1 MTADRGA
8 TRAAADDA
16 APVPL
21 ALGWLAEVPARR
33 FVVAGLEARF
43 ALRPGD
49 RPLIEDGAP
58 VTAGEALLE
67 RLRDRR
73 VAEVVIPAA
82 AREAVTAGERWA
94 PAAPAGRRRP
104 ERDVDGE
111 LLAPVPGSKDKWR
124 LVTGEHRDIFPAPL
138 SGTVSAV
145 QPGAE
150 LRVRAAGLALT
161 AAFAAGSA
169 SSGRL
174 ELATDPFGELRAGGI
189 DVGRAGSILVV
200 GARIDAE
207 ALTRAR
213 AMGVRGIVVAS
224 LPGKEL
230 RDFQASERRQRAAL
244 HAPSPFGVLVLQG
257 ATRRRIPT
265 PIAALFERLAGR
277 DVALLVD
284 PPALVFEATTDELP
298 AVAPDWI
305 HVRSGPNTG
314 AEGRVLGV
322 VGLRR
327 FAANVWQE
335 AARVALDGEAPVDL
349 PLGDLERFT

>member
-1 MTADRGA
+1 M
-8 TRAAADDA
+8 
-16 APVPL
+16 PS
-21 ALGWLAEVPARR
+21 WLAEVPSRR
-33 FVVAGLEARF
+33 VLEPDLETRF
-43 ALRPGD
+43 ALQPGD
-49 RPLIEDGAP
+49 RPLLADGAP
-58 VTAGEALLE
+58 VTRGEAILE

-73 VAEVVIPAA
+73 VAEVVIPAS
-82 AREAVTAGERWA
+82 ARDGVEAGQRWA

-104 ERDVDGE
+104 EHPTDGE

-124 LVTGEHRDIFPAPL
+124 TVTADQRDIVPSPVTGV
-138 SGTVSAV
+138 VSAV
-145 QPGAE
+145 VPGAE
-150 LRVRAAGLALT
+150 IRVRAAGLALRGS
-161 AAFAAGSA
+161 FAAGSPA
-169 SSGRL
+169 EGRL
-174 ELATDPFGELRAGGI
+174 ELATDPFGELRPGGI

-244 HAPSPFGVLVLQG
+244 HPLPPFGVLVLEG
-257 ATRRRIPT
+257 ATRRRIPG

-277 DVALLVD
+277 DVSLLVD
-284 PPALVFEATTDELP
+284 PPALVFEAAADELP
-298 AVAPDWI
+298 AVDPDWV
-305 HVRSGPNTG
+305 HVRSGPNAG

-327 FAANVWQE
+327 FPANVWLE
-335 AARVALDGEAPVDL
+335 AACVAIDGEAPVDL
-349 PLGDLERFT
+349 PLGDLERFV